1 MAKLKAGNY
10 CRVSTTKDAQEE
22 SIEQQ
27 QINCIKAC
35 KEMDF
40 EIVDLYKEKK
50 TATEAERRT
59 EYKRML
65 TDIKS
70 GRIDVIVVKDLVR
83 LNRNN
88 MDWNIL
94 IDTVKKNHALI
105 YFYLEK
111 TFYSKDRA
119 MEYDIRQM
127 FAAQYSAD
135 LSIKSNLAHRERQE
149 SGRNAILTNNT
160 WGYKTVY
167 DKDGS
172 KRLVIDDDEAEMIRL
187 IFKYYLQGY
196 GSSRIA
202 KILYTKG
209 YKNHNGKIF
218 NGNVI
223 IDIIKN
229 PKVTG
234 TVIMNTR
241 HFDFDTKERYRIDE
255 SEWIKKDNVVPAIID
270 KETWEKAN
278 EILKSRSEKN
288 WRTGKLGNVISI
300 GRYEGKTILSKKLYC
315 GLCGSKYYVNSRKTA
330 NGKIYDWVCST
341 ARKHNRK
348 TVNEFK
354 EANCNQENPT
364 GEGCDNIRL
373 KESDIV
379 EILDK
384 VAEEYF
390 DFGKSDNILEKALNI
405 LREIFVEGDGT
416 QTILKE
422 KEKWE
427 KQLFV
432 LNNREKQLTIKLL
445 DGILE
450 DNTYKELS
458 LEIKGEKEEI
468 THRLEELSYEVEE
481 VSNIEGRLSEI
492 EKALKEGGYERATSY
507 SVLEWS
513 EKLLVYPD
521 RLDIHLDMEKLLGSY
536 LNDSIE
542 GQDKVISV
550 SLEPYKMRYC
560 ENGMKKTNDAI
571 IKVIS
576 ENPKLTQKEI
586 SEKVGLSIT
595 TVYSRLKV
603 MKQKGILYCYGKGK
617 GKVWKVINLE
627 GENKLTNS

>member
-1 MAKLKAGNY
+1 MEKLKAGIY

-27 QINCIKAC
+27 EINGIKTC
-35 KEMDF
+35 NIMNF

-50 TATEAERRT
+50 TATESERRT
-59 EYKRML
+59 EYQRML

-70 GRIDVIVVKDLVR
+70 GRINVIVVKDLIR

-88 MDWNIL
+88 LDWQIL
-94 IDTVKKNHALI
+94 INTVKKKHALI
-105 YFYLEK
+105 YFYMEK
-111 TFYSKDRA
+111 NFYKKDRA

-127 FAAQYSAD
+127 FAAYYSVD
-135 LSIKSNLAHRERQE
+135 LSIKSNISHKERQE
-149 SGRNAILTNNT
+149 SGRHAIFTNKT

-167 DKDGS
+167 KEDG
-172 KRLVIDDDEAEMIRL
+172 KKELIIDEEEAEMIRL

-202 KILYTKG
+202 RILYTKG

-234 TVIMNTR
+234 TVIMNTK
-241 HFDFDTKERYRIDE
+241 HFDFDTKERCRLDE
-255 SEWIKKDNVVPAIID
+255 SEWIIKDNVVPAIIE

-288 WRTGKLGNVISI
+288 WRTGKKGNVISI

-315 GLCGSKYYVNSRKTA
+315 GLCGSKYYINSRKTA
-330 NGKIYDWVCST
+330 NGKVYDWVCST

-354 EANCNQENPT
+354 EASCNQETPT

-379 EILDK
+379 EILDN

-390 DFGKSDNILEKALNI
+390 DIEKSDNIIEKALGI
-405 LREIFVEGDGT
+405 LREIFIEGDGT
-416 QTILKE
+416 QKILRE

-427 KQLFV
+427 KQRSV
-432 LNNREKQLTIKLL
+432 LSNREKQLTIKML
-445 DGILE
+445 DGIL
-450 DNTYKELS
+450 DDDMYKQLS
-458 LEIKGEKEEI
+458 SEIKGEKEEI
-468 THRLEELSYEVEE
+468 THRLEGLSSKVEE
-481 VSNIEGRLSEI
+481 VSNIEARLSEI
-492 EKALKEGGYERATSY
+492 EKVLKEGGYERATSY

-521 RLDIHLDMEKLLGSY
+521 RLDIHLDMEKLFGST

-542 GQDKVISV
+542 GQNKVISV
-550 SLEPYKMRYC
+550 SLEKYKMRYC
-560 ENGMKKTNDAI
+560 ESGMRKTNDAI

-576 ENPKLTQKEI
+576 ENPKATYKEI
-586 SEKVGLSIT
+586 SAEIGLSVT
-595 TVYSRLKV
+595 TVYSRLKD
-603 MKQKGILYCYGKGK
+603 MKEKGILKCSGNGRAKIWRVEK
-617 GKVWKVINLE
+617 EKIV
-627 GENKLTNS
+627 S